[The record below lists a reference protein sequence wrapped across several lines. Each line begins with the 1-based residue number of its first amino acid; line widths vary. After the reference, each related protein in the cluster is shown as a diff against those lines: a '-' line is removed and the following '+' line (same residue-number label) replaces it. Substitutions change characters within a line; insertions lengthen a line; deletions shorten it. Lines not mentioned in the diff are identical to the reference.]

1 MTVVP
6 TNFDESDKMSW
17 EDVIKQ
23 KDDSA
28 QEFDAVETVREYDRQ
43 FRIQAK
49 QLLKELAEIHHKL
62 DELESEGA
70 INYQPV
76 DKVEDAMT
84 ALRQEIKEMRQ

>member
-1 MTVVP
+1 MIFPLRYKMNVQKQKADT
-6 TNFDESDKMSW
+6 TTRALRDNMSW

-23 KDDSA
+23 
-28 QEFDAVETVREYDRQ
+28 REYNRQ

-70 INYQPV
+70 IDYQAV

-84 ALRQEIKEMRQ
+84 ALRNEIKEMRQ

>member
-1 MTVVP
+1 
-6 TNFDESDKMSW
+6 MSW

-23 KDDSA
+23 
-28 QEFDAVETVREYDRQ
+28 REYNRQ
-43 FRIQAK
+43 FRLQAK

-70 INYQPV
+70 IDYHAV

-84 ALRQEIKEMRQ
+84 ALRKEIKEMRQ